1 MDPIRSGL
9 TLARNLTLRGF
20 PTVLVGG
27 AVRDLLLGLPPRD
40 ADLATAAPP
49 EILEDLFP
57 SLRRLDRPGGTT
69 FLLPGPGGILR
80 RLRLQLRSLLQGQKP
95 RSSSETQQIPVLLQ
109 GLPDLRLRQP
119 PRGPSAGRPTRP

>member
-69 FLLPGPGGILR
+69 FLLPGPGGIHETTSLHPHTLEEDLAR
-80 RLRLQLRSLLQGQKP
+80 RDLTVNALALDP
-95 RSSSETQQIPVLLQ
+95 SEVLVYLADDT
-109 GLPDLRLRQP
+109 G
-119 PRGPSAGRPTRP
+119 

>member
-1 MDPIRSGL
+1 MYRLYGLCADLPGERHRPVVLFILSLSGRTLGSGPNRLQGRDPMDPIRSGL

-49 EILEDLFP
+49 DSAASE
-57 SLRRLDRPGGTT
+57 
-69 FLLPGPGGILR
+69 
-80 RLRLQLRSLLQGQKP
+80 KP
-95 RSSSETQQIPVLLQ
+95 PV
-109 GLPDLRLRQP
+109 
-119 PRGPSAGRPTRP
+119 